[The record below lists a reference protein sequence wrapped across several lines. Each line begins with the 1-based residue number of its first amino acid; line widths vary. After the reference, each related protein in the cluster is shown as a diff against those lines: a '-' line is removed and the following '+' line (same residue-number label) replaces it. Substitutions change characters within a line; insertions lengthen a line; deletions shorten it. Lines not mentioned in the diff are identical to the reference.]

1 MLRRYTKVEVEITR
15 EMQVKEIQMQNHFLV
30 KTEQLKYS
38 HKIEEIF
45 KGIGGKAVANLDKN
59 WRIFFWY

>member
-1 MLRRYTKVEVEITR
+1 M
-15 EMQVKEIQMQNHFLV
+15 

-45 KGIGGKAVANLDKN
+45 KGIGGNAVANLDKN